1 MTGNWL
7 IMEMNGLGQIGI
19 LYPQFKKSA
28 KWLQQALE
36 SLEEELDRQIYPDGF
51 QYELTTNYHDVV
63 INNYQRFIEVAYK
76 FGKTIPDTLLEKLSR
91 ACELDIKLMMPDGKT
106 PDLNDGCRRDVK
118 GSYEVRKRIIPMIRE
133 QNGLQKVMRQESQNI
148 PQQLCH
154 GQALLHFVPVGDRMI
169 PGH

>member
-19 LYPQFKKSA
+19 LYQQFKKSA

-76 FGKTIPDTLLEKLSR
+76 FEKQFQTHFLKS
-91 ACELDIKLMMPDGKT
+91 C
-106 PDLNDGCRRDVK
+106 
-118 GSYEVRKRIIPMIRE
+118 
-133 QNGLQKVMRQESQNI
+133 QERVSLISN
-148 PQQLCH
+148 
-154 GQALLHFVPVGDRMI
+154 
-169 PGH
+169 